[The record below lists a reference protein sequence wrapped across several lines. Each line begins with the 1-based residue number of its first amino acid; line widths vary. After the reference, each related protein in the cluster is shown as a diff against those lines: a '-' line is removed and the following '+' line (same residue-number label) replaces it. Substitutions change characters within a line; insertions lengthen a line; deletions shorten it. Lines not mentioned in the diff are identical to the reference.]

1 MPLAEVPVQ
10 RAALTL
16 LAQVLTAT
24 VERLV
29 CVMLVIITVG
39 VAVL

>member
-1 MPLAEVPVQ
+1 VQ
-10 RAALTL
+10 I
-16 LAQVLTAT
+16 LTAT